1 MNKLF
6 ITLSIMMGVVVLSS
20 NYLVQFPINYFGLNE
35 ILTYGAF
42 SYPIAFLI
50 TDLANRSYGKLLA
63 RQIVYLGFLIGIIFT
78 LLFSTDFADLI
89 SVRIAIGSGVAFIT
103 AQLLDIQIFD
113 RLRKKEWF
121 VAPLTSSLIGST
133 VDTFLFFSISFYATG
148 VPWVTLSL
156 GDLAVKV
163 LVALIM
169 LIPFRMLLKIIKP
182 IKVSN
187 IFDEN
192 KNDPIL
198 KTKLFNQ
205 DLDNP
210 IGIAA
215 GFDKNAEVYN
225 PLFKLGFGFVEV
237 GTVTPLKQ
245 YGNEKPRVFRLVEDQ
260 ALINRLGFNNHG
272 SDTILNR
279 IKSNKKLGV
288 LGVNVGPNKD
298 SNDRLNDYL
307 IGLEKF
313 SEVADYITINISS
326 PNTENLRNFHDENK
340 LKDLLTSIS
349 EKKKQ
354 LKTEIPVAVKI
365 SPDINENQIDL
376 ISEILLE
383 NEISAIIISNTSE
396 ACRETL
402 QNIQRH
408 QKGGLSGKPIEKKSN
423 LLISKFYNLI
433 KGKIK
438 IIGVGGVDSGKAA
451 YDKFLLGADYVQLYT
466 GMVFQGPNIAGM
478 IKKDLKELLIRD
490 GVKNFTEI
498 VGNKTV
504 S

>member
-1 MNKLF
+1 MY
-6 ITLSIMMGVVVLSS
+6 S
-20 NYLVQFPINYFGLNE
+20 N
-35 ILTYGAF
+35 
-42 SYPIAFLI
+42 
-50 TDLANRSYGKLLA
+50 
-63 RQIVYLGFLIGIIFT
+63 
-78 LLFSTDFADLI
+78 
-89 SVRIAIGSGVAFIT
+89 
-103 AQLLDIQIFD
+103 
-113 RLRKKEWF
+113 LR
-121 VAPLTSSLIGST
+121 SLIFKI
-133 VDTFLFFSISFYATG
+133 DPERAHFLAIQ
-148 VPWVTLSL
+148 SL
-156 GDLAVKV
+156 KLN
-163 LVALIM
+163 L
-169 LIPFRMLLKIIKP
+169 
-182 IKVSN
+182 VSN

-260 ALINRLGFNNHG
+260 ALINRLGFNNQG

-279 IKSNKKLGV
+279 IKSNKKIGI
-288 LGVNVGPNKD
+288 LGVNVGPNKN

-340 LKDLLTSIS
+340 LKELLKSIS

-396 ACRETL
+396 ASRETL

-423 LLISKFYNLI
+423 LLIGCKVISDDKLSLRHNFI
-433 KGKIK
+433 K
-438 IIGVGGVDSGKAA
+438 S
-451 YDKFLLGADYVQLYT
+451 
-466 GMVFQGPNIAGM
+466 
-478 IKKDLKELLIRD
+478 
-490 GVKNFTEI
+490 
-498 VGNKTV
+498 
-504 S
+504 

>member
-1 MNKLF
+1 MY
-6 ITLSIMMGVVVLSS
+6 S
-20 NYLVQFPINYFGLNE
+20 N
-35 ILTYGAF
+35 
-42 SYPIAFLI
+42 
-50 TDLANRSYGKLLA
+50 
-63 RQIVYLGFLIGIIFT
+63 
-78 LLFSTDFADLI
+78 
-89 SVRIAIGSGVAFIT
+89 
-103 AQLLDIQIFD
+103 
-113 RLRKKEWF
+113 LR
-121 VAPLTSSLIGST
+121 SLIFKI
-133 VDTFLFFSISFYATG
+133 DPERAHFLAIQ
-148 VPWVTLSL
+148 SL
-156 GDLAVKV
+156 KLN
-163 LVALIM
+163 L
-169 LIPFRMLLKIIKP
+169 
-182 IKVSN
+182 VSN

-205 DLDNP
+205 KLDNP

-279 IKSNKKLGV
+279 IKSNKKLGL

-326 PNTENLRNFHDENK
+326 PNTENLRNFHEENK
-340 LKDLLTSIS
+340 LKELLKSVS

-354 LKTEIPVAVKI
+354 LKSEIPVAVKI
-365 SPDINENQIDL
+365 SPDISENQIDL

-396 ACRETL
+396 ASRETL

-423 LLISKFYNLI
+423 LLISKFYKLI